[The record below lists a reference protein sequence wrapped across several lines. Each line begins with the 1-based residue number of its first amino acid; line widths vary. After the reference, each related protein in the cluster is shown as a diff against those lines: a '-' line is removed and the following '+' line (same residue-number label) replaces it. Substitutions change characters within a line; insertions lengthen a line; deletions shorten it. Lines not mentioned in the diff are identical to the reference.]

1 MCSLFDSVL
10 HSLKGLPVLLG
21 TSQGNAYPDALSTV
35 EHSDL
40 GVSWDKSHNS
50 PISQTAQP
58 ATQPLQTPWIDEL
71 RQLNTDTDQRG
82 KSWTLPVNP
91 GQEATIPIW
100 TSRDGWMRQVRYA
113 ITKTAAGRAA
123 AARHRIGVE
132 SMVAIA
138 GAHASSADSKTGRRV
153 TATVQNLA
161 ARAGVSESVVKR
173 GRRVLKA
180 LHLGVELVRGRTL
193 TTREFQA
200 AEVHHGGR
208 QHRAASVW
216 ALSSPPDL
224 VAAATPAT
232 PQQKKRGSSHRRTH
246 RGAKQ
251 VRHTATR
258 GSNPNPQARDRD
270 PLSLSGFSPK
280 GISCRE
286 VITKRAGTREN
297 RPSSSNQTNP
307 RPMNLQR
314 AASVLV
320 AAAPVIAP
328 SGHIGAVCDVIER
341 SGIDTTRW
349 TGRDI
354 AQALTADTVS
364 RGELWP
370 NVVRSPIGYLTWRLS
385 RIDWSGLSLSEQRA
399 AEATRSTQL
408 RAERDAERERARRAA
423 ASPERRK
430 VFMEQIRATLAPQR
444 QAA

>member
-1 MCSLFDSVL
+1 MSSLFDSVL
-10 HSLKGLPVLLG
+10 HSPKGLPVLG
-21 TSQGNAYPDALSTV
+21 TSEDNSCLDALSTV
-35 EHSDL
+35 QHSDL

-50 PISQTAQP
+50 PVPQTPTQP

-71 RQLNTDTDQRG
+71 RQLNTNTDQRG
-82 KSWTLPVNP
+82 KSWTLPINP

-138 GAHASSADSKTGRRV
+138 AAHASSADSKTGRRV
-153 TATVQNLA
+153 TSTVQNLA

-180 LHLGVELVRGRTL
+180 LHLGYELVRGRTL

-224 VAAATPAT
+224 VVAATRAS
-232 PQQKKRGSSHRRTH
+232 PQPKKRGSSHRRTYRPAEH
-246 RGAKQ
+246 A
-251 VRHTATR
+251 RHTATK

-286 VITKRAGTREN
+286 IITKRACAREN

-314 AASVLV
+314 AASALV

-370 NVVRSPIGYLTWRLS
+370 NAVRSPIGYLTWRLS
-385 RIDWSGLSLSEQRA
+385 RLDWSGPSPSEQRA
-399 AEATRSTQL
+399 TEAARSAQL
-408 RAERDAERERARRAA
+408 RAARDAERERARRAT

-430 VFMEQIRATLAPQR
+430 AFMEQIRATLAPQR
-444 QAA
+444 

>member
-1 MCSLFDSVL
+1 M
-10 HSLKGLPVLLG
+10 LG
-21 TSQGNAYPDALSTV
+21 TSEDNPCLDAISTV
-35 EHSDL
+35 QHSDR

-50 PISQTAQP
+50 PVPQTATQP

-71 RQLNTDTDQRG
+71 RRLNTDTDQRG

-91 GQEATIPIW
+91 GQEARIPIW

-113 ITKTAAGRAA
+113 VTKTAAGRAA

-180 LHLGVELVRGRTL
+180 LHLGFELVRGRTL
-193 TTREFQA
+193 TAREFQA

-224 VAAATPAT
+224 VAATPA
-232 PQQKKRGSSHRRTH
+232 PPKPKKRGSSQGRTH
-246 RGAKQ
+246 RAAKL
-251 VRHTATR
+251 VRHTTTP
-258 GSNPNPQARDRD
+258 GSNDNPQAPDRD

-286 VITKRAGTREN
+286 VITKRACAREN
-297 RPSSSNQTNP
+297 QPSSPNQTNP
-307 RPMNLQR
+307 RAINLQR
-314 AASVLV
+314 AASTLV

-328 SGHIGAVCDVIER
+328 SGHIGAVCDVIDR

-370 NVVRSPIGYLTWRLS
+370 NTVRSPIGYLNWRLS
-385 RIDWSGLSLSEQRA
+385 RIDWSGPSPSERRA
-399 AEATRSTQL
+399 AEAAHSAQR

-423 ASPERRK
+423 ASPEHRK
-430 VFMEQIRATLAPQR
+430 AFMEQIRASLAPQR

>member
-1 MCSLFDSVL
+1 MSSLFDSVL
-10 HSLKGLPVLLG
+10 HSPKGLPVLG
-21 TSQGNAYPDALSTV
+21 TSEDNSCLDALSTV
-35 EHSDL
+35 QHSDL

-50 PISQTAQP
+50 PVPQTPTQP
-58 ATQPLQTPWIDEL
+58 ATQSLQTPWIDEL

-82 KSWTLPVNP
+82 KSWTLPINP

-132 SMVAIA
+132 SMVAVA
-138 GAHASSADSKTGRRV
+138 AAHASSADSKTGRRV

-180 LHLGVELVRGRTL
+180 LHLGFELVRGRTL

-224 VAAATPAT
+224 VAATPAP
-232 PQQKKRGSSHRRTH
+232 PQPKKRGRSHGRTH
-246 RGAKQ
+246 RPAEHA
-251 VRHTATR
+251 RHTATR

-286 VITKRAGTREN
+286 VITKRACAREN

-314 AASVLV
+314 AASALV

-341 SGIDTTRW
+341 SGINTTRW

-370 NVVRSPIGYLTWRLS
+370 NAVRSPIGYLTWRLS
-385 RIDWSGLSLSEQRA
+385 RLDWSGPSPSEQRA
-399 AEATRSTQL
+399 TEAARSAQR
-408 RAERDAERERARRAA
+408 RAERDAERERARRAT

-430 VFMEQIRATLAPQR
+430 AFMEQIRATLAPQR

>member
-10 HSLKGLPVLLG
+10 HSPKGLPVLLG

-40 GVSWDKSHNS
+40 GVSWNKSHS
-50 PISQTAQP
+50 LVPQTTQP
-58 ATQPLQTPWIDEL
+58 ATPPLQTPWIDEL

-91 GQEATIPIW
+91 GQEASIPIW

-113 ITKTAAGRAA
+113 VTKTAAGRAA

-138 GAHASSADSKTGRRV
+138 AVHASSADSKTGRRV

-180 LHLGVELVRGRTL
+180 LHLGFELVRGRTL

-224 VAAATPAT
+224 AAATPAP
-232 PQQKKRGSSHRRTH
+232 PQAKKRGSSHRRTH
-246 RGAKQ
+246 RAAK
-251 VRHTATR
+251 HTHHTTPT

-286 VITKRAGTREN
+286 VITKRACAREN
-297 RPSSSNQTNP
+297 QPSSSNQTNP
-307 RPMNLQR
+307 RPINLQR
-314 AASVLV
+314 AASTLI

-328 SGHIGAVCDVIER
+328 SGHIGVVCDVIDR
-341 SGIDTTRW
+341 AGIDTIRW

-370 NVVRSPIGYLTWRLS
+370 DTVRSPIGYLTWRLS
-385 RIDWSGLSLSEQRA
+385 RIDWSGLSPSEQRA
-399 AEATRSTQL
+399 AEAAHSTQR
-408 RAERDAERERARRAA
+408 RAERDAERERSRRAA
-423 ASPERRK
+423 ASPEHRK
-430 VFMEQIRATLAPQR
+430 ALMEQIRATLAPQR

>member
-1 MCSLFDSVL
+1 
-10 HSLKGLPVLLG
+10 
-21 TSQGNAYPDALSTV
+21 
-35 EHSDL
+35 
-40 GVSWDKSHNS
+40 
-50 PISQTAQP
+50 
-58 ATQPLQTPWIDEL
+58 
-71 RQLNTDTDQRG
+71 
-82 KSWTLPVNP
+82 
-91 GQEATIPIW
+91 
-100 TSRDGWMRQVRYA
+100 MRQVRYA
-113 ITKTAAGRAA
+113 VTKTAAGRAA

-138 GAHASSADSKTGRRV
+138 AVHASSADSKTGRRV

-180 LHLGVELVRGRTL
+180 LHLGFELVRGRTL

-224 VAAATPAT
+224 AAATPAP
-232 PQQKKRGSSHRRTH
+232 PQAKKRGSSHRRTH
-246 RGAKQ
+246 RAAKHAH
-251 VRHTATR
+251 HTTPT

-286 VITKRAGTREN
+286 VITKRACAREN
-297 RPSSSNQTNP
+297 QPSSSNQTNP
-307 RPMNLQR
+307 RPINLQR
-314 AASVLV
+314 AASTLI

-328 SGHIGAVCDVIER
+328 SGHIGAVCDVIDR
-341 SGIDTTRW
+341 AGIDTTRW

-370 NVVRSPIGYLTWRLS
+370 DTVRSPIGYLTWRLS
-385 RIDWSGLSLSEQRA
+385 RIDWSGLSPSEQRA
-399 AEATRSTQL
+399 AEAAHSAQR
-408 RAERDAERERARRAA
+408 RAQRDAERERSRRAA
-423 ASPERRK
+423 ASPEHRK
-430 VFMEQIRATLAPQR
+430 ALMEQIRATLAPQR